1 MPLLSRWEH
10 HFIHWAEQQGYTMDY
25 AANLDLEQRPAILED
40 YSLVLSVGHDEYWS
54 AGMRDSLEAWIARG
68 GNCAFFSGNSV
79 CWRVRPEDDG
89 KALTCFKQLFQAS
102 SIPNLHSALLT
113 ERVVVVRSWIP
124 CGTKARRLS

>member
-1 MPLLSRWEH
+1 MALLSRWEH

-25 AANLDLEQRPAILED
+25 AANLDLEQRPDFLED

-89 KALTCFKQLFQAS
+89 KALTCFKQMFQTS
-102 SIPNLHSALLT
+102 LIPNLHSALLT